1 MGNIFFLR
9 GPPTTTSCTRSSAR
23 CAGSSSA
30 WHSSFQLVSGFFK
43 YSKNIFLAR
52 VCGGKQ
58 CVRRPHF
65 YALLIFPSSSI
76 SLPRPASSQPL
87 PPSVA
92 GRGGMSFFLGG
103 LTQNKRGGSRNLV
116 HKQVSFLLSE
126 RHGIFFRFCA
136 SYAGYS
142 HERSTRWPAQ
152 KLRNIMKSLGC
163 QREPCMA
170 ESREPPSI
178 KFCTIG
184 LFFSRFPG
192 NLFRPFAPSETCC
205 KYASSCTPGFLL
217 RPDTRKM

>member
-9 GPPTTTSCTRSSAR
+9 GPPTTTSCTRSSER

-30 WHSSFQLVSGFFK
+30 WHSSFQLVSGFFLK
-43 YSKNIFLAR
+43 KSKIIFLAR

-116 HKQVSFLLSE
+116 HKQVSFLLS
-126 RHGIFFRFCA
+126 
-136 SYAGYS
+136 
-142 HERSTRWPAQ
+142 
-152 KLRNIMKSLGC
+152 KSG
-163 QREPCMA
+163 M
-170 ESREPPSI
+170 
-178 KFCTIG
+178 
-184 LFFSRFPG
+184 
-192 NLFRPFAPSETCC
+192 
-205 KYASSCTPGFLL
+205 ASSSAIVLRMPAIPMRKAQGGRHRSCKTLRKVSDIKRSRGGKQRTPLN
-217 RPDTRKM
+217 